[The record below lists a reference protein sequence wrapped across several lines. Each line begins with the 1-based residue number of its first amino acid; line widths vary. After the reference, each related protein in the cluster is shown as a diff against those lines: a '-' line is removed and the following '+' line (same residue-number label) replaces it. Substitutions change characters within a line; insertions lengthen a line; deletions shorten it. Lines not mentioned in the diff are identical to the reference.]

1 MISFFKRI
9 GRGKQAAK
17 DKEQPPVESP
27 AQKRPKTLETPK
39 TQIWNDLIDPSEN
52 TSADITQCL
61 KDWNRD
67 RKQIFIGGISLEQI
81 FINEGYIKINGKGE
95 TVVREVTVGELEG
108 IWKKYLLGIQDEK
121 KTAMDEKKK
130 AMLDNLTKYMHQGG
144 YLHML
149 QTSLFKIG
157 SRLGV
162 IVGGSHSKDVV
173 PGFDIVVHGNE
184 IVMRETLTVKAL
196 RSSSL
201 DDPDADSDPDPDPEK
216 PIAEGDP
223 LMVLESVYK
232 LSSDSTGKIQ
242 CTAERVTLEHH
253 SDYTERLFEAAQFVG
268 NFVQYLEADKKSKEK
283 GGITLDDR
291 DQRKLIAVMHKYL
304 NENPGAK
311 LEDITSA
318 KLATMVK
325 GVIDSPDR
333 VGVKTGDEQKEIVRK
348 EKNKADSL
356 SILFLQER
364 KKQQVKSSGKEP
376 KPEPE
381 SPGPKP

>member
-9 GRGKQAAK
+9 GRRKQAAK
-17 DKEQPPVESP
+17 DKEQLLVESP

-67 RKQIFIGGISLEQI
+67 REQIFIHGISLEQI
-81 FINEGYIKINGKGE
+81 FIGKKYTKINEKGE
-95 TVVREVTVGELEG
+95 IVARDVTVEELQG
-108 IWKKYLLGIQDEK
+108 IWKEYLLKGIQDEK
-121 KTAMDEKKK
+121 KEAMS
-130 AMLDNLTKYMHQGG
+130 DNLTKYMHQGG

-201 DDPDADSDPDPDPEK
+201 DDPDADSDPEK